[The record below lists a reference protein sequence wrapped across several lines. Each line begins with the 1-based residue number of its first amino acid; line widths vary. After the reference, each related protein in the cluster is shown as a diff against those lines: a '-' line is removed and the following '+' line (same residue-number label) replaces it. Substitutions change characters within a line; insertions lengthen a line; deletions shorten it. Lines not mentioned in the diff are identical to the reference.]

1 MVPKFNRKTEI
12 EITYDPY
19 RMETTI
25 KKNGRDIKDDG
36 NFKKCKKF
44 IDEKIPLQ
52 TWLKEI
58 PTRQWNGFVNEFID
72 PKRSNNVKVVFY
84 GRKID
89 FEDLKRSLEV
99 QNQKREENARIKF
112 EYEFKQVLDD
122 AQIMA
127 NIDNVVKKLK
137 EDWFKQLVE
146 ERNGTTLNQAY
157 RALDDN
163 YNMAKSSEFEVVFA
177 GIYSSGKST
186 ILNYLMRHNV
196 LPVSS
201 ETCTKLRC
209 RIKHDKNVGNNVRF
223 RVWDDGRKIYDEIFK
238 DDKRC
243 LEQLEKLSAKK
254 EIEVEIGVNL
264 SHLYPKNITDDKFTI
279 VLIDTPGVDSAQS
292 QKGSENE
299 HADTALKAI
308 NDKKMPMVIIC
319 AKANDYE
326 STAIGNFMGNIIK
339 RSQREKAGFKDRY
352 IFMLNK
358 SDCLTGDKELK
369 DRKKTFIDYL
379 TNPDKWGGIEDEI
392 KEDAEKFV
400 PNIFYTSAGVASAI
414 ELGVCDKKSDD
425 IEPYLKSLL
434 DAYRFF
440 GFRYEDDDFSKKLPF
455 IEQEDIPEY
464 RKKEYIEQFEEARRN
479 NDEKEALKIQSGMPA
494 FENAIKDYIERYA
507 FPIKVRSLLE
517 TFDGILKDVDS
528 FNKSYLGTLE
538 KVEKELGEKQK
549 ERKGEEQ
556 EKDQKKEQEKK
567 LEEVKEKVQEQ
578 LKELNNIEF
587 TKDRL
592 EEIIYEFDENI
603 DEDEIISFIRHN
615 NRPVE
620 TGDKSRETVENEIE
634 EMIDHIDTVFN
645 NNLKNVNDN
654 FANITEENNKRL
666 RTIFDVLKII
676 VDEIKQSGILK
687 DGSYNFENS
696 ITWNNIENICFDESV
711 QNIYNNMIEYRVEH
725 KIVNNDERDYL
736 LKNGKWYQKIYAFVA
751 LKKTKVKT
759 TITQGSYSTEEIKQ
773 LITKH
778 VSAME
783 KMCENMKE
791 EYEKLFENSKTT
803 VENLVNDLLIEISKF
818 KQDISSRNKYIN
830 ELLKN
835 EKKLNKEKDKYN
847 DIICKIKS
855 LKKIM
860 GIVLEK

>member
-292 QKGSENE
+292 QNGSENE

-319 AKANDYE
+319 AKADDYE

-339 RSQREKAGFKDRY
+339 RSQNEKSGFKDRY

-358 SDCLTGDKELK
+358 SDRLTTDKELK

-434 DAYRFF
+434 DVYRFF
-440 GFRYEDDDFSKKLPF
+440 RFRYEDDDFSKKLPF

-464 RKKEYIEQFEEARRN
+464 RKKEYIEQFEEAKRN

-528 FNKSYLGTLE
+528 FNESYLNKL
-538 KVEKELGEKQK
+538 KKAKEILGEKKKEKKGVEEEKEQK
-549 ERKGEEQ
+549 E
-556 EKDQKKEQEKK
+556 EKNQK
-567 LEEVKEKVQEQ
+567 LEEVKEKVENQSK
-578 LKELNNIEF
+578 LL
-587 TKDRL
+587 D
-592 EEIIYEFDENI
+592 EIKFDEAELDRAI
-603 DEDEIISFIRHN
+603 LLF
-615 NRPVE
+615 
-620 TGDKSRETVENEIE
+620 ENEINK
-634 EMIDHIDTVFN
+634 DDTVKEFRWGLKTN
-645 NNLKNVNDN
+645 TGNKKHETVKEEIKNKLVHINQIFDCAVRNLNTVIEKIKGEHDEKLEDIIEVLKNNVQ
-654 FANITEENNKRL
+654 
-666 RTIFDVLKII
+666 VLEK
-676 VDEIKQSGILK
+676 SGILERNGYNFRDSIIWQTFK
-687 DGSYNFENS
+687 NINVSDFLEKINIIDYREDKVYVDNTKKREYQSSWNPFKKLMALFMDDEILEVREKEGSYDV
-696 ITWNNIENICFDESV
+696 TP
-711 QNIYNNMIEYRVEH
+711 
-725 KIVNNDERDYL
+725 
-736 LKNGKWYQKIYAFVA
+736 
-751 LKKTKVKT
+751 
-759 TITQGSYSTEEIKQ
+759 IKQ
-773 LITKH
+773 EIT
-778 VSAME
+778 E
-783 KMCENMKE
+783 YCTNLRIQCENMKKLSKDYIDKTKRCVKNLTKKLMDSLE
-791 EYEKLFENSKTT
+791 EYSRDIKDKSEK
-803 VENLVNDLLIEISKF
+803 IE
-818 KQDISSRNKYIN
+818 Q
-830 ELLKN
+830 LKN
-835 EKKLNKEKDKYN
+835 VTNGLQKEIEKYN
-847 DIICKIKS
+847 NYNVH
-855 LKKIM
+855 LKDL
-860 GIVLEK
+860 IVQLKMEEV